1 MSGKLYKTTIVF
13 EVLTDEVAEDVIA
26 SGDLGAVVAETIH
39 GSASGDIKS
48 FETIEVTP
56 AQMAGLLT
64 EQRSDPEFFVND
76 WDEEEE

>member
-1 MSGKLYKTTIVF
+1 MF
-13 EVLTDEVAEDVIA
+13 EDTVVPKRCPVCA
-26 SGDLGAVVAETIH
+26 SGNIDGQGLGAVVAETIH

-56 AQMAGLLT
+56 TQMASLLT